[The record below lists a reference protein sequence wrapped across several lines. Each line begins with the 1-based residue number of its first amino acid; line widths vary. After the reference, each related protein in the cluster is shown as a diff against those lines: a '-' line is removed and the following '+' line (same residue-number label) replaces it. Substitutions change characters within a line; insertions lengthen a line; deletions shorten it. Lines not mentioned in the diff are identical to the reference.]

1 MLQKKKNYIRDRENS
16 ANLFCEYKTKTGY
29 LALIFFLI
37 CLHNL
42 FRTSFRKQVS
52 FVFIL
57 LILLLKSVVEACGSW
72 QSRPQKVWPQSS
84 SPADDVAD
92 QENIQEYHCRADIL
106 PLQSQLCH
114 VLHYLPKL
122 ANREGVSSE
131 LESNRDY
138 LWEPQRPRQP
148 KCSGKSQTWNSLSL
162 NAMPLI
168 SEKTEFPRQHC
179 LTLLWCKMAKK
190 QLYDKYVCVRPTT

>member
-1 MLQKKKNYIRDRENS
+1 MLQTKKNTFGTEKIVQISFVNMKQRQVIWPLY
-16 ANLFCEYKTKTGY
+16 
-29 LALIFFLI
+29 FFVI

-92 QENIQEYHCRADIL
+92 QKNIQEYHCRADIL
-106 PLQSQLCH
+106 PIQSQLCH